1 MRDSLLQ
8 QSLEHVIEY
17 IEKVIEV
24 PEDLMARTAKV
35 VYRREYSRRSTK
47 QAQTIPKQVS
57 RTQFRAAC
65 RSSTVLIAEAVVQVP
80 RVDKQDVDEFGTEL
94 IDVLKNDDL
103 RCCVQTARRR

>member
-1 MRDSLLQ
+1 M
-8 QSLEHVIEY
+8 IEY
-17 IEKVIEV
+17 IEKLIEV

-47 QAQTIPKQVS
+47 QVQTIPKQVS

-65 RSSTVLIAEAVVQVP
+65 RSSTVLIAEAVVQVH
-80 RVDKQDVDEFGTEL
+80 RVDKQDVDEFGKEL
-94 IDVLKNDDL
+94 IDVFKNDL